1 MIRKRVVENSTEPDD
16 VRRLRDDLYGDIG
29 QGTRILLGRVIE
41 IQNDGTIIFSVDGAR
56 YEAQNFAIS
65 ELELGDSVAA
75 ILDTDKTVYIIGVRR

>member
-1 MIRKRVVENSTEPDD
+1 MTRKVVQNEEEPTE
-16 VRRLRDDLYGDIG
+16 VRKLREDLYGDIG
-29 QGTRILLGRVIE
+29 QGTRILLGRVTE

-75 ILDTDKTVYIIGVRR
+75 ILDTNKTVYIIGVRR